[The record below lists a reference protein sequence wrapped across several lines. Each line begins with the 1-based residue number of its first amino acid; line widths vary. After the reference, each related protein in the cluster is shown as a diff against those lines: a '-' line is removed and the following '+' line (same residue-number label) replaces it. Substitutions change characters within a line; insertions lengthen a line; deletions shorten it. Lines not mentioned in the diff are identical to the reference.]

1 MGSPLRV
8 LMVEDSA
15 ADTLLIAKE
24 LRGGGFDPVFERVES
39 EAALE
44 AAMASQPWDLIICDY
59 SLPQLN
65 GPNALA
71 IYRKSG
77 LDIPFIIV
85 SGMVGE
91 EAVADMLKTGAHD
104 FVVKGH
110 LSRLVAAVKRELA
123 VAHERRERRQAENIS
138 SFLAS
143 IVESCDDAIIG
154 KTLNGIIV
162 SWNSGAE
169 RLYGYTAQEVIG
181 RSIGVLIPEYR
192 PKELPDMCE
201 RLQRGESVDAMETI
215 RVRKDGSQVEV
226 SVTISPIRDA
236 KGAVIGASSIARDI
250 TQRKKE
256 ENERLGLIRD
266 LTSALGH
273 GKT

>member
-1 MGSPLRV
+1 
-8 LMVEDSA
+8 MVEDSA
-15 ADTLLIAKE
+15 EDTLLIAAE
-24 LRGGGFDPVFERVES
+24 LQRGGLDPVFERVETEAGL
-39 EAALE
+39 EAALR
-44 AAMASQPWDLIICDY
+44 SQAWDLVVCDY
-59 SLPQLN
+59 AMPQLN

-71 IYRKSG
+71 IYRASG

-85 SGMVGE
+85 SGKVGE

-104 FVVKGH
+104 FVVKDH
-110 LSRLVAAVKRELA
+110 LSRLAPAVKRELA
-123 VAHERRERRQAENIS
+123 TAEERRERRQAENIT

-143 IVESCDDAIIG
+143 IVESCEDAIIG
-154 KTLNGIIV
+154 KTLNGTIV

-169 RLYGYTAQEVIG
+169 HLYGYTSQEVVG
-181 RSIGVLIPEYR
+181 RSVGILIPEHR
-192 PKELPDMCE
+192 PEELPDICE
-201 RLQRGESVDAMETI
+201 RIKRGESVDDMETV
-215 RVRKDGSQVEV
+215 RVRKDGTKVEV

-236 KGAVIGASSIARDI
+236 NGAVIGSSSIARDI

-266 LTSALGH
+266 LTTALGH